1 MLNSRLH
8 ITQEHQRP
16 KPSCTMGYCE
26 KLCQVN
32 PSPKLDVVAHVSDLS
47 TCDAKAEESWVQGQS
62 EGQSWTDHLK
72 KQSPRI
78 SLESE
83 WVAYGRRQLKD
94 MGRGWWD
101 GSVGRSTRLLFRR
114 SGVQIPA
121 TTWWLTTMRNEIWL
135 PLLECLRTATVYLQ

>member
-1 MLNSRLH
+1 
-8 ITQEHQRP
+8 
-16 KPSCTMGYCE
+16 MGYCE

-94 MGRGWWD
+94 MGQ
-101 GSVGRSTRLLFRR
+101 GSADFRTEPRHEWAKDLLD
-114 SGVQIPA
+114 A
-121 TTWWLTTMRNEIWL
+121 TKF
-135 PLLECLRTATVYLQ
+135 